1 MHAGTAFIP
10 FPDAKRKE
18 AGAPSGYAR
27 RYRLLLSFCIRAL
40 PHFMMGPRSAPARQL
55 IPRDLTQALRGISA
69 GGSCSRRWTPQV
81 PSSVARDHKPG
92 TEPCPSRHDHPC
104 PLPQRPTRVAMATY
118 LVLNYS
124 GEGPQSDKD
133 WTALF
138 SRLEAAKALR
148 GGSALGKRL
157 GFDGTSDVAVTAR
170 EVGGYF
176 IISALSVDEVKV
188 LMKDSPII
196 RSGGHIDI
204 LELVKD

>member
-1 MHAGTAFIP
+1 
-10 FPDAKRKE
+10 
-18 AGAPSGYAR
+18 
-27 RYRLLLSFCIRAL
+27 
-40 PHFMMGPRSAPARQL
+40 
-55 IPRDLTQALRGISA
+55 
-69 GGSCSRRWTPQV
+69 
-81 PSSVARDHKPG
+81 
-92 TEPCPSRHDHPC
+92 
-104 PLPQRPTRVAMATY
+104 MATY